1 MVKATMI
8 NRCSWREQGQLR
20 TAKPR
25 LGLGL
30 NQDAED
36 GMVSRYTVTNKQRC
50 AEAGAYR
57 TGLLLCS
64 LLLALPLW
72 SQDTA
77 RQVRLYP
84 EVKHKQSIPL
94 RDIKSVSPH
103 ISSSDPDEDAGAG
116 GRKTQATRRVVTSV
130 APAAVVHS
138 ALAARVSV
146 SPGLNFDGVAAD
158 NTRST
163 PDTNGAVGATQYV
176 QWVNVS
182 FEVFDKSSGNRL
194 LGPLYGNTLWTG
206 FGGPCETSEDGDII
220 AEYDKVAGVWVMSQH
235 AYGASGG
242 APFYLCVAVS
252 KTSDAT
258 GAWNLYAFTLPPNF
272 PDYPKLAVWPDAYY
286 VSINEQNPLT
296 FANLGALVCALDRQ
310 SMIGGNPASPI
321 QCFQLSTTYQSLLPS
336 DLDGSILPPAGSP
349 NYFLNLGSNSLNL
362 WQFHVDWKIPTNS
375 TFTGPTVVPVTIFTR
390 ACGGSSV
397 CIPQVGTSQLL
408 DGIGD
413 RLMYR
418 VGYRH
423 FADGHESL
431 VASHSIGSPS
441 GIRWYEIQSPG
452 TTPEVFQQATFA
464 PDASW
469 RWMPSIAMDQMG
481 DIAVGYSVSSS
492 SIAPAIR
499 YTGRLQSDP
508 LDTMQSENSII
519 EGPSVQQG
527 SNRWGDYSAMSID
540 PMDDCTFFYTNQ
552 YQGTF
557 GFNNW
562 NTRIAS
568 FKYPSCTS
576 TPAVT
581 LGPNGLFFGS
591 YAVGVTSP
599 TQTVTLTN
607 KQSVA
612 LNISRITPSGDFNQT
627 DTCGSSVAAQG
638 TCTFTVSFTPTAAGI
653 RTGQIV
659 ISDDAA
665 GSPQQVMNLTGTGGG
680 PIMALAQTSLSLTA
694 LVRNTSTKSAKLTN
708 NGSAAL
714 IFSSIKASGDYSVG
728 GSCTS
733 VTFLDPGLSCAV
745 AVSFTPTVTGTVL
758 GAVTISDNAPGS
770 PHLITLSG
778 IGLPTLSVSPTN
790 LTWGT
795 ISVGSTGTAQI
806 VTIANNATTKQSFSY
821 MGSGNFGISSGGGTP
836 CGTSPVSLG
845 LAPNN
850 KCTLS
855 VTFSPTANGAI
866 KGALT
871 VTDSLTGLA
880 YNPQIV
886 GLNGSGTGAA
896 VSHLSFQPSNVSF
909 GNVVVGSALGPKTVT
924 VKNASTSSLT
934 ITGVTPSGDF
944 SNSATGTSPCQNGTV
959 LTAGLTCTL
968 ALTFTPTVQGNLN
981 GSVTISDNATTGPT
995 TQVFDLTGI
1004 GNWPIV
1010 LSPASLT
1017 FSPQSVGTTSAAQL
1031 VTMLNYSTSTVAI
1044 NSIVASGD
1052 YSFASGGSCG
1062 TTVSAAT
1069 GQTPGSCTFAVTFTP
1084 AVTGSIKGAVTVTHN
1099 AAGNNSPQVVGLS
1112 GTGQ

>member
-1 MVKATMI
+1 
-8 NRCSWREQGQLR
+8 
-20 TAKPR
+20 
-25 LGLGL
+25 
-30 NQDAED
+30 
-36 GMVSRYTVTNKQRC
+36 
-50 AEAGAYR
+50 
-57 TGLLLCS
+57 LLLCS

-103 ISSSDPDEDAGAG
+103 LSSSDPDEDAGSG
-116 GRKTQATRRVVTSV
+116 ERKTQVTRRAVTSV
-130 APAAVVHS
+130 ASAPLVHS
-138 ALAARVSV
+138 ALPAPVNV
-146 SPGLNFDGVAAD
+146 SPGLNFEGVAAD
-158 NTRST
+158 GTRAT
-163 PDTNGAVGATQYV
+163 PDTNGAVGKTQYV
-176 QWVNVS
+176 QWVNLS
-182 FEVFDKSSGNRL
+182 FEVFDKPSGNRV

-220 AEYDKVAGVWVMSQH
+220 AEYDKIAGVWVMSQH
-235 AYGASGG
+235 AYGVSGG

-258 GAWNLYAFTLPPNF
+258 GAWNLYAFTLPSNF

-286 VSINEQNPLT
+286 VSINEQNPTT

-310 SMIGGNPASPI
+310 SMIGGKPASPI
-321 QCFQLSTTYQSLLPS
+321 QCFQLPTTYQSLLPS
-336 DLDGSILPPAGSP
+336 DLDGLILPPAGSP

-362 WQFHVDWKIPTNS
+362 WQFHVDWKVPTNS
-375 TFTGPTVVPVTIFTR
+375 TFTGPTVVPVTIFTK
-390 ACGGSSV
+390 ACAGSSV
-397 CIPQVGTSQLL
+397 CVPQVGTTQLL

-413 RLMYR
+413 RLMFR

-431 VASHSIGSPS
+431 VASHSVSSPS
-441 GIRWYEIQSPG
+441 GIRWYEIQNPG
-452 TTPEVFQQATFA
+452 TAPEVFQQATFA

-481 DIAVGYSVSSS
+481 DIALGYSVSSS

-508 LDTMQSENSII
+508 LDTMESENSII

-540 PMDDCTFFYTNQ
+540 PTDDCTFFYTNQ

-557 GFNNW
+557 GHHNW

-576 TPAVT
+576 TPPVT

-607 KQSVA
+607 NQSVA
-612 LNISRITPSGDFNQT
+612 LNISGITPSGDFSQAN
-627 DTCGSSVAAQG
+627 TCGSSVAAKG
-638 TCTFTVSFTPTAAGI
+638 TCTFTVSFTPTASGI

-665 GSPQQVMNLTGTGGG
+665 GSPQQVINLTGTGGG
-680 PIMALAQTSLSLTA
+680 PIAALAQTSLSFTA
-694 LVRNTSTKSAKLTN
+694 LVRNTTTKSVKLTN
-708 NGSAAL
+708 NGSAPL
-714 IFSSIKASGDYSVG
+714 TLTSIKASGDYSVG
-728 GSCTS
+728 GGCTS
-733 VTFLDPGLSCAV
+733 VTFLSPGSSCSV
-745 AVSFTPTVTGTVL
+745 AVSFTPTVTGTIF

-770 PHLITLSG
+770 PHLISLSG
-778 IGLPTLSVSPTN
+778 TGLPTLSVSPVS

-795 ISVGSTGTAQI
+795 ISVGSTGAAQI
-806 VTIANNATTKQSFSY
+806 VTITNNATTTQSFSY
-821 MGSGNFGISSGGGTP
+821 VGGGNFGISSGGGIP
-836 CGTSPVSLG
+836 CGTSPVNLG

-871 VTDSLTGLA
+871 VTDSQTGLA

-886 GLNGSGTGAA
+886 SLNGTGTGAA
-896 VSHLSFQPSNVSF
+896 ASPLSFQPTNEGF
-909 GNVVVGSALGPKTVT
+909 GNVIVGSTLGPKTVT
-924 VKNASTSSLT
+924 VKNMSASSLT
-934 ITGVTPSGDF
+934 LTGVTPSGNF
-944 SNSATGTSPCQNGTV
+944 SISAIGTKPCQNGTV
-959 LTAGLTCTL
+959 LGTALTCTL
-968 ALTFTPTVQGNLN
+968 SLTFTPTVQGNQN

-1004 GNWPIV
+1004 GDWPIV
-1010 LSPASLT
+1010 LSPGSLT
-1017 FSPQSVGTTSAAQL
+1017 FSAQSVGTTSAAQL
-1031 VTMLNYSTSTVAI
+1031 VTVLNYSSSTVTI

-1084 AVTGSIKGAVTVTHN
+1084 AVTGTIKGAVTVTHN
-1099 AAGNNSPQVVGLS
+1099 AAGNNSPQVVSLS